1 MGVDA
6 YVFAFSFSSAPS
18 VHRTTETAAGSAAD
32 TTTMADHSPDAS
44 SAHTPVPF
52 AKTVAIVPPA
62 DMLVS
67 DVHFEVKAMHG
78 SSLRSFFSWMLTNSP
93 TPQH

>member
-1 MGVDA
+1 
-6 YVFAFSFSSAPS
+6 
-18 VHRTTETAAGSAAD
+18 
-32 TTTMADHSPDAS
+32 MADHSPDAS

-78 SSLRSFFSWMLTNSP
+78 SSLRSFFSWRCDVDQFADTTTLSR
-93 TPQH
+93 

>member
-67 DVHFEVKAMHG
+67 DVHLYYMFDHIYTLPAC
-78 SSLRSFFSWMLTNSP
+78 
-93 TPQH
+93 